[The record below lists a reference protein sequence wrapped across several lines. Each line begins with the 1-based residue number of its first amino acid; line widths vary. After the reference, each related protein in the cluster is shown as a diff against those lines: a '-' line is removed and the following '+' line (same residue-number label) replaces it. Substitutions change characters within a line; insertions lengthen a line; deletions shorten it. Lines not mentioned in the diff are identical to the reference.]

1 MDQNK
6 FLELLK
12 GIQTPDTEIVKASTT
27 ELRKTYYPNPQ
38 SLLWLLHILTSHDAP
53 EVRQQA
59 AVEAL
64 RLISKHWVAL
74 PEDQKPAIRERLF
87 ETTLNETKPLVRH
100 SAARVIASIAAIDL
114 EDGQWASLPQSLFQA
129 STSDKV
135 AHREV
140 GIYTLFS
147 LLETAGDVFEDKLPG
162 LFSLLSNT
170 IKDPESPDVR
180 VNTLL
185 CLSRVAMLIQPDED
199 PENLARFQ
207 EMFPA
212 MVAVL
217 KAAIDEEND
226 DRVMQSFEVF
236 QTLLGCESA
245 LLNKHFKDLLIFM
258 IDLGADTDIQDE
270 SRTQAL
276 SFLMQCAR
284 YRKMKIQGIRDMGE
298 NLTLKAMQIA
308 TEIDDDEDEDDV
320 TPHKTALGLL
330 DLLATS
336 LPPRQVIVPLLK
348 ALPQYVNSD
357 NPKYRQAGILSL
369 GMCVEGAPDFIAT
382 QLDGLMP
389 IVLKLLNDPVMGV
402 RGAALNG
409 VARLADDLAE
419 ELCKHH
425 AELIPALLKNLDAA
439 TVQASSEAENEKNLE
454 TLKGACSALDSVTDG
469 VDKETVAKYVPE
481 LVPRLVQLLNHEDL
495 NVKASA
501 AGAIGSIA
509 GSAMD
514 AFLPY
519 FEGTMEAM
527 SKYVTIKDSTEE
539 LDLRGIVTDSMGSMA
554 EAVGPVA
561 FQKYVQPL
569 MQASEEG
576 LNLGHA
582 RLRETSYILWSTL
595 AKVYKEEFT
604 PFLEGVVGAL
614 MASLNQEE
622 SDLDFEIGEEARE
635 ILGDEVVIA
644 GKKVKLVT
652 PATSKVEI
660 DDLDNMEDDDDE
672 DEDWDD
678 LTAVTAVALEKEV
691 AIEVLGDVLS
701 NTRKNF
707 MPYFEKAI
715 ETIVVLVE
723 HSYEGVRKAAIGT
736 LWRAYACLWALMED
750 HTGEKWTPGLPLKSQ
765 PSEELLKLGEVVTAA
780 TMSVWEDEVDRAVV
794 TDINRNVSASLK
806 LCGPAIMTQD
816 KFTELMT
823 STVAAILTKSH
834 PCQNDM
840 GDEDDHDDLDEEESS
855 EYDWLV
861 IDTALDV
868 IIGMAKALGTQ
879 FGELFKVYQKPITKF
894 ASSSTNY
901 ERSTAVGV
909 IAECTRHMGAGVTPF
924 TAPLLKLLIHK
935 LTDEDPE
942 TKSNA
947 AYALGL
953 LIFHSTDSAA
963 YLPSYN
969 SILGKLEPLLQTQ
982 RARTLDNAC
991 GCVTRMIM
999 AHPDKVPIGDIL
1011 PVLVDLLPLKEDYE
1025 ENEPIFTCIAGL
1037 YQHQNADVISL
1048 TPKLVPVFEA
1058 VLGEPAEQLE
1068 DETRAKVIATVK
1080 FIAEKNASLIQGH
1093 PALLAAVRG

>member
-1 MDQNK
+1 MDQQK

-12 GIQTPDTEIVKASTT
+12 GIQTPDTEIVKAATT
-27 ELRKTYYPNPQ
+27 ELRKTYYPEPQ

-53 EVRQQA
+53 EIRQQA

-64 RLISKHWVAL
+64 RLVQKHWVAL
-74 PEDQKPAIRERLF
+74 PDEQKPAIREKLF
-87 ETTLNETKPLVRH
+87 ESTLNESKPLVRH

-114 EDGQWASLPQSLFQA
+114 EDGEWATLPNNLFQA
-129 STSDKV
+129 STSTTV

-162 LFSLLSNT
+162 LFTLLTNT

-180 VNTLL
+180 INTLL
-185 CLSRVAMLIQPDED
+185 CLSRVAMLIQPEED
-199 PENLARFQ
+199 PANLARFT
-207 EMFPA
+207 EIFPA

-217 KAAIDEEND
+217 KGAVDEENE
-226 DRVMQSFEVF
+226 DRVMQAFEVF

-245 LLNKHFKDLLIFM
+245 LLNKHFKDLLTFM
-258 IDLGADTDIQDE
+258 INLAADTNIQDE

-284 YRKMKIQGIRDMGE
+284 YRKMKIQGIKDMGE

-308 TEIDDDEDEDDV
+308 TEIDDEEDEDDV

-336 LPPRQVIVPLLK
+336 LPPRQVIVPLLS

-357 NPKYRQAGILSL
+357 QPKYRQAGILSL

-389 IVLKLLNDPVMGV
+389 VVLKLLNDPVIGV

-439 TVQASSEAENEKNLE
+439 TGQASSEAEKEKNLE
-454 TLKGACSALDSVTDG
+454 ILKAACSALDSVTDG
-469 VDKETVAKYVPE
+469 VDKATVASYVPE
-481 LVPRLVQLLNHEDL
+481 LVPRLVQLLGHEDL

-509 GSAMD
+509 GSALD

-519 FEGTMEAM
+519 FEGTMDAM

-554 EAVGPVA
+554 EAVGPVS

-576 LNLGHA
+576 LNLGHP

-614 MASLNQEE
+614 MTSLNQEE
-622 SDLDFEIGEEARE
+622 SDLDFEIGEEAKE
-635 ILGDEVVIA
+635 LLGDEVIIA
-644 GKKVKLVT
+644 GKKVKLV
-652 PATSKVEI
+652 ASDSKVEI
-660 DDLDNMEDDDDE
+660 DDLDNMEDDGDD

-691 AIEVLGDVLS
+691 AIEVLGDVLT

-707 MPYFEKAI
+707 MPYFEKAV

-765 PSEELLKLGEVVTAA
+765 PSEELLKLGEVVTVA
-780 TMSVWEDEVDRAVV
+780 TMSVWDDEVDRAVV

-816 KFTELMT
+816 KFTERMT
-823 STVAAILTKSH
+823 STVATILTKTH

-840 GDEDDHDDLDEEESS
+840 GDEDDHDELDEEESS

-868 IIGMAKALGTQ
+868 IIGMAKALGEQ
-879 FGELFKVYQKPITKF
+879 FGEIFKVYQKAITKF

-909 IAECTRHMGAGVTPF
+909 IAECTRHMGTGVTPF

-947 AYALGL
+947 AYAIGL
-953 LIFHSTDSAA
+953 LIFYSTDSAA

-969 SILGKLEPLLQTQ
+969 IILSKLEPLLQTQ

-999 AHPDKVPIGDIL
+999 AHPDKVPIDDIL
-1011 PVLVDLLPLKEDYE
+1011 PVLVGLLPLKEDYE

-1037 YQHQNADVISL
+1037 YQHQNATVISL
-1048 TPKLVPVFEA
+1048 TPQLIPIFAA

-1080 FIAEKNASLIQGH
+1080 FIAEKNPSLIQSN
-1093 PALLAAVRG
+1093 PALLNALQG

>member
-87 ETTLNETKPLVRH
+87 ETTLSETKPLVRH

-715 ETIVVLVE
+715 EIIVVLVE

>member
-1 MDQNK
+1 MDQQK

-12 GIQTPDTEIVKASTT
+12 GIQTPDTDTVKAATT
-27 ELRKTYYPNPQ
+27 ELRKNYYTQPQ
-38 SLLWLLHILTSHDAP
+38 SLLWLLHILTTNEAP
-53 EVRQQA
+53 EIRQQA

-64 RLISKHWVAL
+64 RLVSKHWVAL
-74 PEDQKPAIRERLF
+74 PNEQKPAIREKLF
-87 ETTLNETKPLVRH
+87 ERTLNETKPLVRH

-114 EDGQWASLPQSLFQA
+114 EDGEWASLPNNLFQA
-129 STSDKV
+129 STSPKV
-135 AHREV
+135 SHREV

-180 VNTLL
+180 INTLL
-185 CLSRVAMLIQPDED
+185 CLSRVAMLIQPEED
-199 PENLARFQ
+199 PENLARFT
-207 EMFPA
+207 EIFPA

-217 KAAIDEEND
+217 KGAVDEENE
-226 DRVMQSFEVF
+226 DRVMQAFEVF

-245 LLNKHFKDLLIFM
+245 LLNKHFKDLLTFM
-258 IDLGADTDIQDE
+258 IDLAADASIQDE

-284 YRKMKIQGIRDMGE
+284 YRKMKIQGIKDMGE

-308 TEIDDDEDEDDV
+308 TEIDDEEDEDDV

-336 LPPRQVIVPLLK
+336 LPPRQVIVPLLS
-348 ALPQYVNSD
+348 ALPQYVNSEQ
-357 NPKYRQAGILSL
+357 PKYRQAGILSL

-389 IVLKLLNDPVMGV
+389 IVLKLLNDPVIGV

-439 TVQASSEAENEKNLE
+439 TVQASSEAEKEKNLDI
-454 TLKGACSALDSVTDG
+454 LKAACSALDSVTDG
-469 VDKETVAKYVPE
+469 VDKAIVASYVPE
-481 LVPRLVQLLNHEDL
+481 LVPRLVQLLGHEDL

-509 GSAMD
+509 SSAMD
-514 AFLPY
+514 AFMPY
-519 FEGTMEAM
+519 FEGTMDAM
-527 SKYVTIKDSTEE
+527 SQYVTIKDSTEE

-576 LNLGHA
+576 LNLGHP

-614 MASLNQEE
+614 MTSLNQEE

-635 ILGDEVVIA
+635 LLGDEVVIA

-652 PATSKVEI
+652 PESKPEI

-691 AIEVLGDVLS
+691 AIEVLGDVLT

-750 HTGEKWTPGLPLKSQ
+750 HTGKKWTPGLPLKEQ
-765 PSEELLKLGEVVTAA
+765 PSEELLKLGEVVTVA
-780 TMSVWEDEVDRAVV
+780 TMSVWDDEVDRSLRR
-794 TDINRNVSASLK
+794 TSCECCERVS
-806 LCGPAIMTQD
+806 
-816 KFTELMT
+816 
-823 STVAAILTKSH
+823 
-834 PCQNDM
+834 
-840 GDEDDHDDLDEEESS
+840 
-855 EYDWLV
+855 
-861 IDTALDV
+861 
-868 IIGMAKALGTQ
+868 
-879 FGELFKVYQKPITKF
+879 
-894 ASSSTNY
+894 
-901 ERSTAVGV
+901 
-909 IAECTRHMGAGVTPF
+909 
-924 TAPLLKLLIHK
+924 
-935 LTDEDPE
+935 
-942 TKSNA
+942 
-947 AYALGL
+947 
-953 LIFHSTDSAA
+953 IF
-963 YLPSYN
+963 
-969 SILGKLEPLLQTQ
+969 
-982 RARTLDNAC
+982 
-991 GCVTRMIM
+991 
-999 AHPDKVPIGDIL
+999 
-1011 PVLVDLLPLKEDYE
+1011 
-1025 ENEPIFTCIAGL
+1025 
-1037 YQHQNADVISL
+1037 
-1048 TPKLVPVFEA
+1048 
-1058 VLGEPAEQLE
+1058 
-1068 DETRAKVIATVK
+1068 
-1080 FIAEKNASLIQGH
+1080 
-1093 PALLAAVRG
+1093 

>member
-1 MDQNK
+1 MDQQK

-12 GIQTPDTEIVKASTT
+12 GIQTPDTEIVKAATT
-27 ELRKTYYPNPQ
+27 ELRKTYYTQPQ
-38 SLLWLLHILTSHDAP
+38 SLLWLLHILTTNDAP
-53 EVRQQA
+53 EIRQQA

-64 RLISKHWVAL
+64 RLVPKHWVAL
-74 PEDQKPAIRERLF
+74 PDEQKPAIREKLF
-87 ETTLNETKPLVRH
+87 ESTMEETRALVRH
-100 SAARVIASIAAIDL
+100 SAARVIAAIAAIDL
-114 EDGQWASLPQSLFQA
+114 EDGEWASLPNNLFQA
-129 STSDKV
+129 STSPKV
-135 AHREV
+135 SHREV

-180 VNTLL
+180 INTLL
-185 CLSRVAMLIQPDED
+185 CLSRVAMLIQPEED
-199 PENLARFQ
+199 PENLARFT
-207 EMFPA
+207 EIFPA

-217 KAAIDEEND
+217 KGAVDEENE
-226 DRVMQSFEVF
+226 DRVMQAFEVF

-245 LLNKHFKDLLIFM
+245 LLNKHFKDLLTFM
-258 IDLGADTDIQDE
+258 IDLAADTSITDE

-284 YRKMKIQGIRDMGE
+284 YRKMKIQGIKDMGE
-298 NLTLKAMQIA
+298 NLTIKAMQIA

-336 LPPRQVIVPLLK
+336 LPPRQVIVPLLA
-348 ALPQYVNSD
+348 ALPQYVNSEQ
-357 NPKYRQAGILSL
+357 PKYRQAGILSL

-389 IVLKLLNDPVMGV
+389 IVLKLLNDPVIGV

-439 TVQASSEAENEKNLE
+439 TGQASSEAEKEKNLDI
-454 TLKGACSALDSVTDG
+454 LKAACSALDSVTDG
-469 VDKETVAKYVPE
+469 VDKAIVASYVPE
-481 LVPRLVQLLNHEDL
+481 LVPRLVQLLGHEDL

-514 AFLPY
+514 AFMPY
-519 FEGTMEAM
+519 FEGTMDAM
-527 SKYVTIKDSTEE
+527 SQYVTIKDSTEE

-576 LNLGHA
+576 LNLGHP
-582 RLRETSYILWSTL
+582 RLKETSYILWSTL

-614 MASLNQEE
+614 MTSLNQEE

-635 ILGDEVVIA
+635 LLGDEVVIA

-652 PATSKVEI
+652 PESKPEI
-660 DDLDNMEDDDDE
+660 DDLDNMEDDDD

-691 AIEVLGDVLS
+691 AIEVLGDVLT

-750 HTGEKWTPGLPLKSQ
+750 HTGKKWSPGLPLKEQ
-765 PSEELLKLGEVVTAA
+765 PSEELLKLGEVVAAA
-780 TMSVWEDEVDRAVV
+780 TMSVWDDEVDRAVV

-806 LCGPAIMTQD
+806 LCGPAILTQD
-816 KFTELMT
+816 KFTERMT
-823 STVAAILTKSH
+823 STVASILTKSH

-868 IIGMAKALGTQ
+868 IIGIAKALGSQ
-879 FGELFKVYQKPITKF
+879 FGEIFKVYQKAITKF

-947 AYALGL
+947 AYAIGL

-969 SILGKLEPLLQTQ
+969 TILGKLEPLLQTQ

-999 AHPDKVPIGDIL
+999 AHPDKVPIDDIL

-1037 YQHQNADVISL
+1037 YQHQNAAVISL
-1048 TPKLVPVFEA
+1048 TPQLIPIFAA

-1080 FIAEKNASLIQGH
+1080 FIAEKNPSIVQSN
-1093 PALLAAVRG
+1093 PALVAALQG